1 MAHRTAL
8 IAAGSIAVVIVAGTI
23 AVGANLGILN
33 AADSPPVGKLSA
45 STSLPTAQ
53 QPAAAPAT
61 PVVAA
66 ATTAPQ
72 QYVIKQAG
80 SVSVTLAK
88 SGVRLNDVSALRG
101 WTWSL
106 SQTRDSSL
114 KVTFKHKSATY
125 TFVATRGPRGSIVAR
140 VDHPITKVIAA
151 PAAAA
156 PAPIV
161 ATTYVATPAAA
172 PASARPVSHG
182 GDNNGG
188 GGGGDHSDD

>member
-80 SVSVTLAK
+80 SVSVTLAE
-88 SGVRLNDVSALRG
+88 SGVRLSDVSALRG

-106 SQTRDSSL
+106 SQTSDSSL
-114 KVTFKHKSATY
+114 KVTFKHHSATY
-125 TFVATRGPRGSIVAR
+125 TFVATRGPKGSIVAR
-140 VDHPITKVIAA
+140 VDHPVTKVI

-161 ATTYVATPAAA
+161 ATTYIATPAAA

-182 GDNNGG
+182 GGDNGG